1 MVDFFDSENQ
11 YTSMAKT
18 TSFPA
23 SIAAQM
29 IASGKI
35 TQRGVLFPENV
46 FQGDLFRPFI
56 KALKER
62 GVVISHKREETQD
75 SKVN

>member
-1 MVDFFDSENQ
+1 MIDFYDSERG

-29 IASGKI
+29 IAAGKI
-35 TQRGVLFPENV
+35 THRGSLFPEDI
-46 FQGDLFRPFI
+46 FQDKLYNPFME
-56 KALKER
+56 ALQER
-62 GVVISHKREETQD
+62 GVIISHKVISED
-75 SKVN
+75 